1 MKTSNVYIS
10 YLIMLFSLNI
20 FLGCEKD
27 EIVSVS
33 DENKQVFYLKFKAE
47 EKYQQNKVVGNRIRV
62 IFEAIN
68 TLEVPTVFVNN
79 DTLKSYR
86 IDSTN
91 KKLHSYTTYTPDA
104 EYINFQIL
112 GNGKITKG
120 LYKMPERVKNLTC
133 NGFRFL
139 PIMELAN
146 DSPFYTIETSADSKY
161 TIKWDNVSEYYF
173 VKLSAS
179 YTAYKGIDTQFVH
192 QASFTGF
199 GAGKP
204 TTIIV
209 TSYKDIVLQTGDKPN
224 FIGTYG
230 SGYVV
235 GSRAVRY
242 RYEPQ

>member
-1 MKTSNVYIS
+1 M
-10 YLIMLFSLNI
+10 NI
-20 FLGCEKD
+20 FFGCEKN

-33 DENKQVFYLKFKAE
+33 DENKQVFHLEFKAE
-47 EKYQQNKVVGNRIRV
+47 EKYLQNKIVGNHIRV
-62 IFEAIN
+62 IYEAIN
-68 TLEVPTVFVNN
+68 TLEVPTVIVNN
-79 DTLKSYR
+79 DTLKGFG

-91 KKLHSYTTYTPDA
+91 KKLNSYATYIPDA

-120 LYKMPERVKNLTC
+120 LYKMPEHVKNLTC

-139 PIMELAN
+139 PILELAN
-146 DSPFYTIETSADSKY
+146 DSLFYSIETSADSNY
-161 TIKWDNVSEYYF
+161 TIKWDNVAEYYS
-173 VKLSAS
+173 VKLVDFTV
-179 YTAYKGIDTQFVH
+179 YQGIDTQFVH
-192 QASFTGF
+192 QASATSF

-209 TSYKDIVLQTGDKPN
+209 TSYKDLVLQTGDKPN
-224 FIGTYG
+224 FSGTYG